1 MNEDNFEYVRA
12 KMSDEGFHYCFAHYG
27 SFPEIKDEKFH
38 ELREQ
43 YLKVADELEKYI
55 NDKAQD
61 YFMGVDE
68 EFDEEG
74 F

>member
-1 MNEDNFEYVRA
+1 MNGEDFEYVRA
-12 KMSDEGFHYCFAHYG
+12 RINQEGFHYCFKHYS

-43 YLKVADELEKYI
+43 YLKVANELEKYVD
-55 NDKAQD
+55 DKAQD
-61 YFMGVDE
+61 YFMGIGE

>member
-1 MNEDNFEYVRA
+1 MDGENFEYVRA
-12 KMSDEGFHYCFAHYG
+12 RINQEGFHYCFANYS
-27 SFPEIKDEKFH
+27 SFPEVKDEKFH
-38 ELREQ
+38 ELRKQ
-43 YLKVADELEKYI
+43 YLKAANELEKYV

-61 YFMGVDE
+61 YFMGIGE

>member
-1 MNEDNFEYVRA
+1 MNGEDFEYVRA
-12 KMSDEGFHYCFAHYG
+12 KMSDEGFHYCFVHYS
-27 SFPEIKDEKFH
+27 SFPEVKDEKFH
-38 ELREQ
+38 ELRKQ
-43 YLKVADELEKYI
+43 YLKAANELEKYV

-68 EFDEEG
+68 DFDEEG